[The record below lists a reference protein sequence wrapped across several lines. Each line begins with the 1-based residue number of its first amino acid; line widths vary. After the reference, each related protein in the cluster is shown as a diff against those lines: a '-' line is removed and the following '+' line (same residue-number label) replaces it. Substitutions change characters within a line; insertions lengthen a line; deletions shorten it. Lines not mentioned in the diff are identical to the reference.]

1 MPCLNNPV
9 SWKRLNSVFS
19 DVEPEAQS
27 SAGASCG
34 YWTGSAG
41 RVGVTLLLTPTAPVA
56 VSEIFTCE
64 RRCCRGMPRQAL
76 EQRVLPV
83 IFPAGSD
90 PRTLSFLRS
99 CEQGVVNLSSRPR
112 VISPSAFSSSAGR
125 RLGTAAAD
133 TARGEAGEPRWD
145 TNAPA
150 LTGPETT
157 SARGHV
163 SVDVFASGSWLSSL
177 ADCDSSFHGFVLT
190 PYQARPAVMLLY
202 SLRAGC
208 ASG

>member
-1 MPCLNNPV
+1 M
-9 SWKRLNSVFS
+9 SWTWLNSVFS

-41 RVGVTLLLTPTAPVA
+41 RVGVTLLLTPTAPVP
-56 VSEIFTCE
+56 VSETFTCE

-90 PRTLSFLRS
+90 PRDPLVFEVLR
-99 CEQGVVNLSSRPR
+99 
-112 VISPSAFSSSAGR
+112 AGR
-125 RLGTAAAD
+125 GESVFEAACHKSLSLLQLCR
-133 TARGEAGEPRWD
+133 TLPGHCSCRHSPRWD

-150 LTGPETT
+150 LTGPET

-190 PYQARPAVMLLY
+190 PHQA
-202 SLRAGC
+202 
-208 ASG
+208 

>member
-41 RVGVTLLLTPTAPVA
+41 RVGVTLLLTPTAPVP
-56 VSEIFTCE
+56 VSETFTCE

-90 PRTLSFLRS
+90 PRDPL
-99 CEQGVVNLSSRPR
+99 
-112 VISPSAFSSSAGR
+112 
-125 RLGTAAAD
+125 
-133 TARGEAGEPRWD
+133 
-145 TNAPA
+145 
-150 LTGPETT
+150 
-157 SARGHV
+157 
-163 SVDVFASGSWLSSL
+163 VFE
-177 ADCDSSFHGFVLT
+177 V
-190 PYQARPAVMLLY
+190 
-202 SLRAGC
+202 LRAGRGESVFEAAC
-208 ASG
+208 HKSLSLLQLCRTPPGHCSCRHSPGRGRGAAMGHKRARSHRAGNFFCPRSRFSGCVCFRQLAKQPC